1 MKIAHRLFLSLLL
14 AFLAGPPVGA
24 AGSADALFD
33 QGMQAY
39 VAGGFA
45 QAATNF
51 REASALRITA
61 GTLHNLGNAEWQS
74 GRPGAAILAWE
85 QSQWL
90 NPFNP
95 DTRGNLRFARKAA
108 QVESPELAW
117 YEICSAWLPVNAWAW
132 LATVSFWIAATMV
145 ILPGVLRWRKADW
158 QQGLAAAGFAV
169 LLITLPALVGVHTR
183 SRLGVVVAAATP
195 LRLTPT
201 QQAQILAKLPA
212 GESARLERQR
222 GNYVF
227 IRTATAGGWVE
238 RGQFGLVAS
247 ANSYP

>member
-1 MKIAHRLFLSLLL
+1 MSIARQLMVSLLL
-14 AFLAGPPVGA
+14 AFLAGQSVGA
-24 AGSADALFD
+24 ADSAEALFD
-33 QGMQAY
+33 QGIQAY

-51 REASALRITA
+51 REASARRITA
-61 GTLHNLGNAEWQS
+61 GTLHNLGNAAWQS

-85 QSQWL
+85 QAQWI

-108 QVESPELAW
+108 QVESPELTW

-132 LATVSFWIAATMV
+132 LATISFWVAAAMV
-145 ILPGVLRWRKADW
+145 ILPGLLRWRKADW
-158 QQGLAAAGFAV
+158 HQGLAAAGFAV
-169 LLITLPALVGVHTR
+169 FLITLPALVGVHTR

-212 GESARLERQR
+212 GESARLERAR

-247 ANSYP
+247 RNSNP